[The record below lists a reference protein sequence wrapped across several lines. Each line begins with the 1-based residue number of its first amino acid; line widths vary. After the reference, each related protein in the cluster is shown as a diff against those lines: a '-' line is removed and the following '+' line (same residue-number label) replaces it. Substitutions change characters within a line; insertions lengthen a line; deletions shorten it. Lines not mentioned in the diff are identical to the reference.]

1 MPAHIEPEA
10 PDDEVPEAVPERRS
24 DDNGAPTTL
33 IMQGYE
39 NMGQKGR
46 RRLMW
51 IGLAMVTAGVGV
63 GLFGAAL
70 SLYRFIFVVFITL
83 LGSGFIF
90 PQYGIAFAEM
100 IVPAFL
106 AKLNPLGL
114 LSRPDRRNNDEG
126 DE

>member
-1 MPAHIEPEA
+1 MPAHIEPEV
-10 PDDEVPEAVPERRS
+10 PDEEVPEAVPERRS
-24 DDNGAPTTL
+24 GNGAPATL

-39 NMGQKGR
+39 QMGQKGR

-70 SLYRFIFVVFITL
+70 SLYRFIFVVFVTL
-83 LGSGFIF
+83 LGTGFIF
-90 PQYGIAFAEM
+90 PQYGIAALQM

-106 AKLNPLGL
+106 AKLSPLGL
-114 LSRPDRRNNDEG
+114 LSRPDRRNDE
-126 DE
+126 EE